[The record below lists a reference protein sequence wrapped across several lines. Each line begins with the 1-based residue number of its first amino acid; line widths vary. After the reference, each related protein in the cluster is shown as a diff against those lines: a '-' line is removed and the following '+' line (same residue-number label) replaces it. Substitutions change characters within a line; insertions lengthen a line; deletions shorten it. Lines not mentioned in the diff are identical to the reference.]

1 MSQTAA
7 GDATLTDALAAQI
20 LSSAKYRG
28 LDPALVRRFT
38 AEAAGRFA
46 DRGRA
51 AKYARRKLHQAYG
64 AFLAGS
70 PAQAVTG
77 VTEAVQSGRL
87 PLREAA
93 LAAMRSH
100 VSAAERAQWLDP
112 FGEQIGQWSGSPRSV
127 ADLACGL
134 GPLAIPWLPLAA
146 DASYWACEI
155 DARLVAALAGLGA
168 VMPAAIT
175 AVTRDLVSSPPELRA
190 DLALL
195 LKTVPTLEQQR
206 PGASARLLAGL
217 DCAHVVMS
225 LPRTSLGGR
234 QYADDADALAR
245 QVTGGTGYAVRGTAA
260 FGNEVLYLLEPE
272 PYSPR

>member
-1 MSQTAA
+1 MRQTAD
-7 GDATLTDALAAQI
+7 DAAVSDELAAQI
-20 LSSAKYRG
+20 LGSAKYRS

-38 AEAAGRFA
+38 AEAASRFA

-70 PAQAVTG
+70 PARAVTG

-100 VSAAERAQWLDP
+100 LSAAERAEWLDE
-112 FGEQIGQWSGSPRSV
+112 FGEQLASWCGVLHSV

-134 GPLAIPWLPLAA
+134 GPLAIPWLPLAP

-155 DARLVAALAGLGA
+155 DAGLVAALAGLGA
-168 VMPAAIT
+168 VMPASIT
-175 AVTRDLVSSPPELRA
+175 AVTCDLVGSPPELRA

-206 PGASARLLAGL
+206 PGASARLLADL
-217 DCAHVVMS
+217 DCAQVVMS

-234 QYADDADALAR
+234 QFTDDADALAR
-245 QVTGGTGYAVRGTAA
+245 EVTGGTRYVPRETAA
-260 FGNEVLYLLEPE
+260 FGNEVLYLLEPAG
-272 PYSPR
+272 S

>member
-1 MSQTAA
+1 MRKTAA
-7 GDATLTDALAAQI
+7 DVPAADALAAQI
-20 LSSAKYRG
+20 LGSAKYRG
-28 LDPALVRRFT
+28 LDPALVGRF
-38 AEAAGRFA
+38 AEEAAGRFA
-46 DRGRA
+46 DRARA

-64 AFLAGS
+64 AFLTGS
-70 PAQAVTG
+70 PARAVTG
-77 VTEAVQSGRL
+77 VIEAVQSGRL

-100 VSAAERAQWLDP
+100 ASAAERAQWLDG
-112 FGEQIGQWSGSPRSV
+112 FGEQLARWCGTPRSV

-134 GPLAIPWLPLAA
+134 GPLAIPWLPLAP

-155 DARLVAALAGLGA
+155 DAALVAALAGLGA
-168 VMPAAIT
+168 VMPATIT
-175 AVTRDLVSSPPELRA
+175 AVTRDLVASPPDLHA

-206 PGASARLLAGL
+206 FGASARLLAGL

-234 QYADDADALAR
+234 QYGDDADALAG
-245 QVTGGTGYAVRGTAA
+245 QVTGGTGYAIRETAA
-260 FGNEVLYLLEPE
+260 FGNEVLYLLQPE
-272 PYSPR
+272 HS